1 MINSTILAT
10 AKGTTPEAIL
20 NTAGTVK
27 CEVSEDKDFYTVR
40 IPKRIS
46 GELLTPSAA
55 KKDSRGNDVPGSYV
69 YAKLQFPEISVV
81 AFGKDETGKD
91 YEIKFMS
98 KPVNNF
104 NQFYKIR

>member
-10 AKGTTPEAIL
+10 AKGEVATTP
-20 NTAGTVK
+20 NVAGTIP
-27 CEVSEDKDFYTVR
+27 CERTEEKDFWVIK
-40 IPKRIS
+40 IPKRMS
-46 GELLTPSAA
+46 GELLTPSQPKENKAGE
-55 KKDSRGNDVPGSYV
+55 KTPGSYI

-81 AFGKDETGKD
+81 AFGKDEKGMD
-91 YEIKFMS
+91 YEIKFLS

>member
-10 AKGTTPEAIL
+10 AKGEVPAAEGVTGNVQCT
-20 NTAGTVK
+20 
-27 CEVSEDKDFYTVR
+27 VSEDKDSYLIR
-40 IPKRIS
+40 IPKRIP
-46 GELLTPSAA
+46 GELLTPTQD
-55 KKDSRGNDVPGSYV
+55 KERKDGTKVPGSYV
-69 YAKLQFPEISVV
+69 YAKLQFPQIAVT
-81 AFGKDETGKD
+81 AFGKDEGGKD